1 MGKYYNVRD
10 ALRRNGVITVVCG
23 GRGIGKS
30 FSAKRVLVDEWVKR
44 GSQAMYVRRY
54 MDDLRI
60 FKTFFNDIAE
70 FYPDY
75 EFRIDGL
82 RGYGRLRGDDEE
94 WQPILTATSL
104 STSHKLKSGSFKE
117 VRFILFDEFIAAPN
131 SRYLA
136 NEVDTLYELYSTVDR
151 YDDRVRIIMLAN
163 AVSIDNPYFNRWGL
177 NSGIEWQ
184 KYGGGFVVCHLPSAE
199 EFTESVRKTRFGT
212 FVMNHEP
219 TYAAYSIDNQFIDST
234 DAYISDKP
242 AGSKPAFAI
251 RTPEVEITAWIM
263 PEPGSYCVTTGLSGE
278 HRYAIDSTPRAGEQP
293 MPRNSELVKAM
304 RTKWYNGQLTFTSLA
319 ARNAFRKLL

>member
-10 ALRRNGVITVVCG
+10 ALRRNAVITVVCG

-30 FSAKRVLVDEWVKR
+30 FSAKRVLIDEWVRR
-44 GSQAMYVRRY
+44 GAQSMYVRRY

-75 EFRIDGL
+75 EFKIDGL
-82 RGYGRLRGDDEE
+82 SGYGRLRGDEKWDL
-94 WQPILTATSL
+94 ILTATSL

-131 SRYLA
+131 SRYLT

-151 YDDRVRIIMLAN
+151 YEDRVRVVMLAN

-177 NSGIEWQ
+177 NSGVEWQ
-184 KYGGGFVVCHLPSAE
+184 KYGGGFVVCHLPRAE
-199 EFTESVRKTRFGT
+199 AFTESVRRTRFGA
-212 FVMNHEP
+212 FVLNHEP
-219 TYAAYSIDNQFIDST
+219 TYAAYSIDNQFIDNTS
-234 DAYISDKP
+234 AFIGDKP
-242 AGSKPAFAI
+242 AGSRPAFAV
-251 RTPEVEITAWIM
+251 RTPEVELTVWIM
-263 PEPGSYCVTTGLSGE
+263 PDAGGYCVTTGLNGDQ
-278 HRYAIDSTPRAGEQP
+278 RYAVDCTPRVGEQP
-293 MPRNSELVKAM
+293 MARNSELVRAM
-304 RTKWYNGQLTFTSLA
+304 RTKWYNGQLLFASLP